1 LGERIENSNLHLLNV
16 LRRAFKNAKL
26 LSFKKTEVEI
36 QRFLE
41 KPFHFISW
49 QISKRSPPEYFNR
62 VFGRKE
68 IPL

>member
-1 LGERIENSNLHLLNV
+1 MVCEEHSKMQSCDLL
-16 LRRAFKNAKL
+16 
-26 LSFKKTEVEI
+26 KKTEVEI

-49 QISKRSPPEYFNR
+49 QISKRSPPECFNK
-62 VFGRKE
+62 VFWRKE

>member
-1 LGERIENSNLHLLNV
+1 MVCEEHSKMQSCYLL
-16 LRRAFKNAKL
+16 
-26 LSFKKTEVEI
+26 KKTEVEI

-49 QISKRSPPEYFNR
+49 QISKRSPPECFNK
-62 VFGRKE
+62 VFWRKE

>member
-1 LGERIENSNLHLLNV
+1 MFYEEHSKCKVAI
-16 LRRAFKNAKL
+16 
-26 LSFKKTEVEI
+26 FKKTEVEI

-49 QISKRSPPEYFNR
+49 QISKRSPPECFNK
-62 VFGRKE
+62 VFWRKE